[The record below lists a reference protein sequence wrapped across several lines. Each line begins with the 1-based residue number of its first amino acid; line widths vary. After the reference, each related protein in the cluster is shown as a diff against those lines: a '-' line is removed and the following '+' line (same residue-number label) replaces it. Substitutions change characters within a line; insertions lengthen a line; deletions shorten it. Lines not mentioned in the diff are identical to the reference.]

1 MKRFKKFNVF
11 LVIYGTIIISIL
23 LGGIYINHYTPD
35 KFYHN
40 LNMKI
45 VQWDYNCST
54 TNDKFHKPQ
63 LCNAILFETVING
76 DTLYREINTCDK
88 EYTIKIDTEWLYNHQ
103 IGDTCHFGYL
113 LKDKFFKIK
122 KR

>member
-1 MKRFKKFNVF
+1 MKTSRFN
-11 LVIYGTIIISIL
+11 IL
-23 LGGIYINHYTPD
+23 LGIFGIIFIMTLYCGYLDRHSGGD
-35 KFYHN
+35 KFYRN

-45 VQWDYNCST
+45 VQWDYSCST
-54 TNDKFHKPQ
+54 SNDKFHKPQ

-76 DTLYREINTCDK
+76 YTLYREFNTCTK
-88 EYTIKIDTEWLYNHQ
+88 PFRVYITTEWLYNHK
-103 IGDTCHFGYL
+103 IGDTCHFDYL